1 MSRPPSVRSLP
12 SRSEINNMVDR
23 IARQYDLD
31 RDLVHAIIKAE
42 SAYDPR
48 AFSPAGAVG
57 LMQVMPETAS
67 DYGVESAKRLFDP
80 ETNLHT
86 GMRHLKRLLK
96 KYASIGSAVMAYNA
110 GEGALERNKG
120 QVPYTETQHYTKQVL
135 NDYLARKGLAF
146 SSDQARNVI
155 GVTLDTART
164 SNGGRPQE
172 AESGRETNSL
182 AADTRWQPMVERS
195 RFDKLTTSQFRRSPS
210 QLSSGL
216 IFQAAPRR
224 PSLRVKSPSYAISQ
238 TRLAFSTSP

>member
-1 MSRPPSVRSLP
+1 
-12 SRSEINNMVDR
+12 MVDR
-23 IARQYDLD
+23 IARQYGLD

-96 KYASIGSAVMAYNA
+96 KYVSIGSAVMAYNA

-120 QVPYTETQHYTKQVL
+120 QVPYAETQHYTKQVL

-146 SSDQARNVI
+146 SSDQARNII

-164 SNGGRPQE
+164 SNGGRPQK
-172 AESGRETNSL
+172 AETGRETNS
-182 AADTRWQPMVERS
+182 
-195 RFDKLTTSQFRRSPS
+195 
-210 QLSSGL
+210 
-216 IFQAAPRR
+216 
-224 PSLRVKSPSYAISQ
+224 
-238 TRLAFSTSP
+238 